1 MTNEYHGLLVLDKP
15 GGITSRDAVNRV
27 QDWFPRRTRIG
38 HTGTLDPLATGVLVV
53 CIGNATRLAEFVQG
67 MDKTYHTTIVFGARS
82 DSDDA
87 DGLITPTADVTPIE
101 ETVVRTVACRFIG
114 DIAQRP
120 PAYSAIKIDGKRAH
134 DLARRG
140 DQVEIAAR
148 AVTIYAIDVLRYVWP
163 ELDLEI
169 RCGKGTYIRSLAR
182 DLGEHLGCGA
192 YVKTLRRTRVGPF
205 HADDAVSLD
214 ANATDVQAR
223 LLPSAA
229 AVAHLPAIRLADEQ
243 IARLRQGQ
251 TIPIADANDTP
262 ACSLFDGRERLVAI
276 GFVRNGYLRSVKNLN

>member
-82 DSDDA
+82 DTDDA

-223 LLPSAA
+223 LLPSAT

-251 TIPIADANDTP
+251 TIPIADANDAP